1 MLGDSSDK
9 TNFPYRLLNTERQV
23 SKLCIAFANN
33 SSANIKLSETQ
44 LPKMVQWRGLEPWP
58 KTVSPLMNNVLKP
71 LTKSVLVSL
80 GLTVAA
86 SPTDNTVQKNNGYET
101 IMIISNKETE
111 GTMKIVKSLE
121 EFCLLI
127 KRNNWQWSKLTRKEI
142 SQHKIYYIRF

>member
-1 MLGDSSDK
+1 MLGNSSDE

-44 LPKMVQWRGLEPWP
+44 LPKMVQWRGPEPWP